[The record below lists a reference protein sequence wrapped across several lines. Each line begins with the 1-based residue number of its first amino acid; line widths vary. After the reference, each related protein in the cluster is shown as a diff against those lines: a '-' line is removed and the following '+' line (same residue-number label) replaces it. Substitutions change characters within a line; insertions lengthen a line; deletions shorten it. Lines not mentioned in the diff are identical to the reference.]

1 MKLIKNDQNNI
12 KMNFKKNTKMY
23 TKNKKKSM

>member
-23 TKNKKKSM
+23 TKNKKKRM